1 MPMILAA
8 PVDADAAYVEAP
20 SDDRHADCGVQS
32 YRRHRRSPA
41 ASGVLDDGEWHP
53 ILPPPRQRP
62 HRSPLDHLLHCCCT
76 QLVAHLMGCAWYFM
90 AADAGL
96 GSGTW
101 ADEWNMED
109 RTRGSRYIISVYWA
123 FVTVRRCFVPAVFVS
138 LPPMCVLGRVPVW
151 MAR

>member
-1 MPMILAA
+1 MLKLQAMIGTLTAEFSLIVGTVA
-8 PVDADAAYVEAP
+8 RLLQVVFWMTVSGTLYCRA
-20 SDDRHADCGVQS
+20 HANT
-32 YRRHRRSPA
+32 RIAHRRT
-41 ASGVLDDGEWHP
+41 
-53 ILPPPRQRP
+53 
-62 HRSPLDHLLHCCCT
+62 LLNCCCT